1 VGGVSDTWG
10 MVLDSGAS
18 GDPEYVY
25 CYVDKSGITW
35 GDNLLCGQA
44 NIYGGEKMK
53 SVFISGPYTGMK
65 DEEYNNMMKA
75 ARVGAHYLKLGF
87 AVFCPH
93 TMTYPID
100 RNYNTGGEIEYEDW
114 LELGLYWLAK
124 CDIVAFLPG
133 WENSKGATIEHM
145 VARSLG
151 KEIEYV
157 RNE

>member
-1 VGGVSDTWG
+1 
-10 MVLDSGAS
+10 
-18 GDPEYVY
+18 
-25 CYVDKSGITW
+25 
-35 GDNLLCGQA
+35 
-44 NIYGGEKMK
+44 
-53 SVFISGPYTGMK
+53 
-65 DEEYNNMMKA
+65 
-75 ARVGAHYLKLGF
+75 
-87 AVFCPH
+87 
-93 TMTYPID
+93 MTQPID

-151 KEIEYV
+151 KEIVYV

>member
-25 CYVDKSGITW
+25 CYVDKPSNTW

-53 SVFISGPYTGMK
+53 SVFISGPYTGTK
-65 DEEYNNMMKA
+65 KEEHKNMMKA
-75 ARVGAHYLKLGF
+75 AAAAAFYVKQGF

-93 TMTYPID
+93 TMTCPID
-100 RNYNTGGEIEYEDW
+100 RNYNTGGEIKYEDW
-114 LELGLYWLAK
+114 LAIDLYWLAK

-133 WENSKGATIEHM
+133 WESSKGATIEHM
-145 VARSLG
+145 VARARG

-157 RNE
+157 RDK